1 MIRSAVLVSGKG
13 TKLQSLLDSVF
24 FGEIP
29 ELQLVAVISSDAGA
43 YALKRARNAGI
54 ETVVVEPSVFP
65 NDTSYDMAIRNKLK
79 DMDIELV
86 INAGFYPGIGR
97 ETAKSFRGKV
107 IAVQPSLVP
116 AFETLRG
123 DAVHEAVLARGLK
136 VTGATAYLAD
146 ENGGIG
152 PVLLQKAVPVLAD
165 DDLTTLKRRVLT
177 DAEWK
182 LLPEAVKC
190 FCGRPGCTAAARRSW
205 SEQEINEIK
214 SSPEPCRFG
223 AVSLF
228 KNLAA
233 FAPAGAKNVRSFS
246 RAACASKRMLQ
257 PAMMCT
263 RMTPS
268 ADLSAAMNS
277 SIVVCMFSVAAV
289 IVTGATPLVGMLW
302 LMVSIFAPFSAKI
315 ARTDDSTPC
324 RSSSSRLN
332 VTRWPRDMS

>member
-79 DMDIELV
+79 DMDIE
-86 INAGFYPGIGR
+86 GFYPGTGR

-152 PVLLQKAVPVLAD
+152 PVLLQTAVPVLES

-190 FCGRPGCTAAARRSW
+190 FCAGKIRLHGGRAQIL
-205 SEQEINEIK
+205 E
-214 SSPEPCRFG
+214 
-223 AVSLF
+223 
-228 KNLAA
+228 
-233 FAPAGAKNVRSFS
+233 
-246 RAACASKRMLQ
+246 
-257 PAMMCT
+257 
-263 RMTPS
+263 
-268 ADLSAAMNS
+268 
-277 SIVVCMFSVAAV
+277 
-289 IVTGATPLVGMLW
+289 
-302 LMVSIFAPFSAKI
+302 
-315 ARTDDSTPC
+315 
-324 RSSSSRLN
+324 
-332 VTRWPRDMS
+332 

>member
-29 ELQLVAVISSDAGA
+29 ELQLVAVISSDANA

-54 ETVVVEPSVFP
+54 ETVVVEPAMFP

-86 INAGFYPGIGR
+86 INAGFYPGVGR
-97 ETAKSFRGKV
+97 ETAKSFRNKV

-136 VTGATAYLAD
+136 VTGATAYLVD
-146 ENGGIG
+146 ETGGVG
-152 PVLLQKAVPVLAD
+152 PVLLQKAVPVLED
-165 DDLTTLKRRVLT
+165 DDVTTLKRRVLT

-182 LLPEAVKC
+182 LLPEAVKR
-190 FCGRPGCTAAARRSW
+190 FCAGKIRLHGGRA
-205 SEQEINEIK
+205 
-214 SSPEPCRFG
+214 
-223 AVSLF
+223 
-228 KNLAA
+228 
-233 FAPAGAKNVRSFS
+233 
-246 RAACASKRMLQ
+246 Q
-257 PAMMCT
+257 PAMRCT
-263 RMTPS
+263 RMMPS
-268 ADLSAAMNS
+268 AALSAAMNA

>member
-136 VTGATAYLAD
+136 VTGATVHFVNEIPD
-146 ENGGIG
+146 GGEII
-152 PVLLQKAVPVLAD
+152 LQKAVEIEEGDTPE
-165 DDLTTLKRRVLT
+165 TLQRRVMEQ
-177 DAEWK
+177 AEWK
-182 LLPEAVKC
+182 LLPRATELV
-190 FCGRPGCTAAARRSW
+190 
-205 SEQEINEIK
+205 
-214 SSPEPCRFG
+214 CR
-223 AVSLF
+223 AITEEE
-228 KNLAA
+228 N
-233 FAPAGAKNVRSFS
+233 
-246 RAACASKRMLQ
+246 
-257 PAMMCT
+257 
-263 RMTPS
+263 
-268 ADLSAAMNS
+268 
-277 SIVVCMFSVAAV
+277 
-289 IVTGATPLVGMLW
+289 
-302 LMVSIFAPFSAKI
+302 
-315 ARTDDSTPC
+315 
-324 RSSSSRLN
+324 
-332 VTRWPRDMS
+332 

>member
-136 VTGATAYLAD
+136 VTGATVHFVNEIPD
-146 ENGGIG
+146 GGKI
-152 PVLLQKAVPVLAD
+152 LLQKAVDILPTDTAETLQRRVMEQAEWVLLPKAVEMVAEK
-165 DDLTTLKRRVLT
+165 LTTEDK
-177 DAEWK
+177 
-182 LLPEAVKC
+182 
-190 FCGRPGCTAAARRSW
+190 G
-205 SEQEINEIK
+205 
-214 SSPEPCRFG
+214 
-223 AVSLF
+223 
-228 KNLAA
+228 
-233 FAPAGAKNVRSFS
+233 
-246 RAACASKRMLQ
+246 
-257 PAMMCT
+257 
-263 RMTPS
+263 
-268 ADLSAAMNS
+268 
-277 SIVVCMFSVAAV
+277 
-289 IVTGATPLVGMLW
+289 
-302 LMVSIFAPFSAKI
+302 
-315 ARTDDSTPC
+315 
-324 RSSSSRLN
+324 
-332 VTRWPRDMS
+332 

>member
-107 IAVQPSLVP
+107 IAVQPSLAP

-190 FCGRPGCTAAARRSW
+190 FCAGKIRLHGGRAQIL
-205 SEQEINEIK
+205 E
-214 SSPEPCRFG
+214 
-223 AVSLF
+223 
-228 KNLAA
+228 
-233 FAPAGAKNVRSFS
+233 
-246 RAACASKRMLQ
+246 
-257 PAMMCT
+257 
-263 RMTPS
+263 
-268 ADLSAAMNS
+268 
-277 SIVVCMFSVAAV
+277 
-289 IVTGATPLVGMLW
+289 
-302 LMVSIFAPFSAKI
+302 
-315 ARTDDSTPC
+315 
-324 RSSSSRLN
+324 
-332 VTRWPRDMS
+332 

>member
-123 DAVHEAVLARGLK
+123 DAVHEAAFGLPAPPTPALSSSNCLRITLARFTMLRGIPAIS
-136 VTGATAYLAD
+136 AT
-146 ENGGIG
+146 
-152 PVLLQKAVPVLAD
+152 
-165 DDLTTLKRRVLT
+165 
-177 DAEWK
+177 
-182 LLPEAVKC
+182 
-190 FCGRPGCTAAARRSW
+190 
-205 SEQEINEIK
+205 
-214 SSPEPCRFG
+214 
-223 AVSLF
+223 
-228 KNLAA
+228 
-233 FAPAGAKNVRSFS
+233 
-246 RAACASKRMLQ
+246 
-257 PAMMCT
+257 
-263 RMTPS
+263 
-268 ADLSAAMNS
+268 
-277 SIVVCMFSVAAV
+277 
-289 IVTGATPLVGMLW
+289 
-302 LMVSIFAPFSAKI
+302 
-315 ARTDDSTPC
+315 
-324 RSSSSRLN
+324 
-332 VTRWPRDMS
+332 

>member
-29 ELQLVAVISSDAGA
+29 ELQLVAVISSDANA

-54 ETVVVEPSVFP
+54 ETVVVEPAMFP

-123 DAVHEAVLARGLK
+123 VK
-136 VTGATAYLAD
+136 VTGATAYLVD
-146 ENGGIG
+146 ENGGVG
-152 PVLLQKAVPVLAD
+152 PVLLQKAVPVLED

-190 FCGRPGCTAAARRSW
+190 FCAGKIRLHGGRAQIL
-205 SEQEINEIK
+205 E
-214 SSPEPCRFG
+214 
-223 AVSLF
+223 
-228 KNLAA
+228 
-233 FAPAGAKNVRSFS
+233 
-246 RAACASKRMLQ
+246 
-257 PAMMCT
+257 
-263 RMTPS
+263 
-268 ADLSAAMNS
+268 
-277 SIVVCMFSVAAV
+277 
-289 IVTGATPLVGMLW
+289 
-302 LMVSIFAPFSAKI
+302 
-315 ARTDDSTPC
+315 
-324 RSSSSRLN
+324 
-332 VTRWPRDMS
+332 